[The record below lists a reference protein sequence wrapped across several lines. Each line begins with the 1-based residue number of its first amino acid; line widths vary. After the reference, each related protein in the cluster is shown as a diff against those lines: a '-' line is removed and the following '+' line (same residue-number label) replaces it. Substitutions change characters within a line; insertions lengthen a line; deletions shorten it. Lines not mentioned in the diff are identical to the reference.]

1 LVRGALPL
9 RESPRTMHFI
19 RCDRERR
26 RAGFV
31 CLSLTYAGTRMRF
44 GLFTQMTPSGFVNSL
59 GGAFEYR
66 DADCLS
72 PAEVQAITDEC
83 QSRGEGKAKAGRRGG
98 GGAHVGGGNCSATAA
113 DAGGDG

>member
-1 LVRGALPL
+1 MYPW
-9 RESPRTMHFI
+9 P
-19 RCDRERR
+19 
-26 RAGFV
+26 
-31 CLSLTYAGTRMRF
+31 TYAGTRMRF